1 MPNPAGNAGLV
12 ADCAALLASKSTLEG
27 TRGSLNWSADI
38 VIGDWDGVIIA
49 GNRVLQLRVNNYEKL
64 NGTIP
69 AELGNLADLRELHLS
84 FNQLT
89 GAIPAELANLANL
102 RGLYLN
108 ANHLTGEIPVELGN
122 LANLEDLR
130 LSNNNLTGEIP
141 VELGNLANLG
151 WLYLHNNQLT
161 GEVPTE
167 LVKLSNLR
175 VLNLNANQLT
185 GAIPVGLGNLA
196 NLDALDLT
204 HNQLTGAIPAELGNL
219 ANLKTLDLRNNQL
232 TGAIPSELGNLAK
245 LTRLDLN
252 HNYLTGAIPQ
262 ELANLANLR
271 DLRLRF
277 NDLTG
282 DIPAELGNISNLGS
296 LCLYGNGFRCI
307 PGSLRERFGGSSIEG
322 LPYCDATATAT
333 PTPTATSVASGD
345 VMNRLAALERQVAEL
360 AGVKEQVSALSTRVT
375 RLEGASAIAPPSP
388 TPTATPSPTPTATP
402 SPTPT
407 SVAGT
412 SGGDACITTLAG
424 SASVTGSWTP
434 ACLSTNSPN
443 NRTYYARFYTFTLSA
458 ASEATITLSSA
469 DASPY
474 LFLREGEWTGGAVR
488 RETGSATASAATIR
502 MTLSAGSYTIEAS
515 TWEAETPGDFTLE
528 LEIR

>member
-1 MPNPAGNAGLV
+1 MNNAGLV
-12 ADCAALLASKSTLEG
+12 SDCAALLASKSTLEG
-27 TRGSLNWSADI
+27 TNAILNWSADVAI
-38 VIGDWDGVIIA
+38 SDWDGIVIA
-49 GNRVLQLRVNNYEKL
+49 GNRVSELGLAAKNLNSANSAIPNEMVGLAYHGASNSASNQLT
-64 NGTIP
+64 GTIP
-69 AELGNLADLRELHLS
+69 AE
-84 FNQLT
+84 
-89 GAIPAELANLANL
+89 
-102 RGLYLN
+102 
-108 ANHLTGEIPVELGN
+108 
-122 LANLEDLR
+122 
-130 LSNNNLTGEIP
+130 
-141 VELGNLANLG
+141 
-151 WLYLHNNQLT
+151 
-161 GEVPTE
+161 
-167 LVKLSNLR
+167 
-175 VLNLNANQLT
+175 
-185 GAIPVGLGNLA
+185 LGNLA

-204 HNQLTGAIPAELGNL
+204 HNQLTGAIPPELGNL
-219 ANLKTLDLRNNQL
+219 ANLTRLDLRNNQL
-232 TGAIPSELGNLAK
+232 TGAIPSELGNLAN

-252 HNYLTGAIPQ
+252 HNYLTGAIPP

-282 DIPAELGNISNLGS
+282 DIPAELGNLSNLGS
-296 LCLYGNGFRCI
+296 LCLYGNEFICI
-307 PGSLRERFGGSSIEG
+307 PASLRARFGGSSIEG

-360 AGVKEQVSALSTRVT
+360 AGVKEQVSALSTRVA

-388 TPTATPSPTPTATP
+388 TPTATPSPTATATP

-412 SGGDACITTLAG
+412 SGGDACITALAG
-424 SASVTGSWTP
+424 NASVRGRWSS

-458 ASEATITLSSA
+458 ASEATITLSSN
-469 DASPY
+469 DAAPY
-474 LFLREGEWTGGAVR
+474 LFLREGEWTGGAVM
-488 RETGSATASAATIR
+488 RETGSATASAATIS

>member
-1 MPNPAGNAGLV
+1 M
-12 ADCAALLASKSTLEG
+12 ADCAALLAAKGALEG
-27 TRGSLNWSADI
+27 TRGILNWSADI
-38 VIGDWDGVIIA
+38 GIGDWDGVIIA

-69 AELGNLADLRELHLS
+69 AELGNLTDLRELHLS

-89 GAIPAELANLANL
+89 GAIPAELGNLANL

-108 ANHLTGEIPVELGN
+108 ANHLTGEMPMELGN

-141 VELGNLANLG
+141 VELGNLANLT
-151 WLYLHNNQLT
+151 QL
-161 GEVPTE
+161 E
-167 LVKLSNLR
+167 L
-175 VLNLNANQLT
+175 
-185 GAIPVGLGNLA
+185 GA
-196 NLDALDLT
+196 
-204 HNQLTGAIPAELGNL
+204 NQLTGAIPAELGNL
-219 ANLKTLDLRNNQL
+219 ANLTRLDLRNNQL

-252 HNYLTGAIPQ
+252 HNYLTGAIPP

-282 DIPAELGNISNLGS
+282 DIPAELGNLSNLGS

-307 PGSLRERFGGSSIEG
+307 PASLRARFGGSSIEG
-322 LPYCDATATAT
+322 LPYCDATSTAT
-333 PTPTATSVASGD
+333 PTPTPTSAASNE
-345 VMNRLAALERQVAEL
+345 VMDRLAALERQVAEL
-360 AGVKEQVSALSTRVT
+360 AGVKEQVSALSTRVA
-375 RLEGASAIAPPSP
+375 RLEGASAIAPLTP

-424 SASVTGSWTP
+424 NASISGSWTP

-458 ASEATITLSSA
+458 ASETTITLSSA
-469 DASPY
+469 DAAPY
-474 LFLREGEWTGGAVR
+474 LFLREGAGKSGAVM
-488 RETGSATASAATIR
+488 RETRSATASAATIS